1 MKGLEDLINK
11 VKNLNKKIKSK
22 INDKLREFERRFN
35 ASAKEKFL
43 ELCFCILVANTSLE
57 KTLQV
62 WKAIGEGFIFLSES
76 KLKEKLKNLGYRF
89 YNKRANYIVLARK
102 YIEQI
107 DLILKSKNEQET
119 REWLVKNIKGI
130 GWKEASHF
138 MRNLGFKNFAILDR
152 HVLKVLR
159 EFNLT
164 NEGGPILSKRK
175 YLEVEEK
182 MKVVCEKLSITLA
195 ELDLLLFYLDTGKIC
210 ER

>member
-1 MKGLEDLINK
+1 MKSLEDLTDK
-11 VKNLNKKIKSK
+11 VKNLNQKIKSK
-22 INDKLREFERRFN
+22 INDKLKEFEQRLSL
-35 ASAKEKFL
+35 SAKEKFL
-43 ELCFCILVANTSLE
+43 ELCFCILVANASVE
-57 KTLQV
+57 KTLRV
-62 WKAIGEGFIFLSES
+62 WKAIGEGFIFLSENE
-76 KLKEKLKNLGYRF
+76 LKEKLKNLGYRF

-107 DLILKSKNEQET
+107 DLILKSKNEQEA

-152 HVLKVLR
+152 HVLKILR
-159 EFNLT
+159 NFNVT
-164 NEGGPILSKRK
+164 NESNSIQSTRK
-175 YLEVEEK
+175 YLKIEEK
-182 MKVVCEKLSITLA
+182 MKAICEKLGITLA